1 MIDIKKSPSSSNVSD
16 EKWLMMEETLHIPV
30 SPAPAP
36 AGSRGHL
43 VACLGAVTDCPPS
56 GTATSLLPP
65 AAIHQA
71 SFLLR
76 VSLNV
81 VQDTLVP
88 QIFDRM
94 SLCLLKGFTHSNL
107 HVQYTVNQFA
117 LLYFPFLY
125 FLLVA
130 FMPSNI
136 IKKKKTQQLKM
147 KLKYFDNEPR
157 DKEC

>member
-1 MIDIKKSPSSSNVSD
+1 MFDGFIEVCGGPLSGAVLFHTGGNYLLHRRRYINVSTLGRR
-16 EKWLMMEETLHIPV
+16 KKLM
-30 SPAPAP
+30 
-36 AGSRGHL
+36 
-43 VACLGAVTDCPPS
+43 C
-56 GTATSLLPP
+56 
-65 AAIHQA
+65 
-71 SFLLR
+71 
-76 VSLNV
+76 
-81 VQDTLVP
+81 
-88 QIFDRM
+88 
-94 SLCLLKGFTHSNL
+94 L